1 VKYLKSYKIF
11 ESVDSIETEVKDILS
26 ELEDSGHDLHTNL
39 FDFKEYYRLDVFI
52 NFSPSV
58 YISEFKDSIDHLLSK
73 LESEDW
79 RISSQWSIEDVED
92 QNPLPWKPSGAI
104 RLDGLSDNIKIKIIE
119 LRFDKFK

>member
-1 VKYLKSYKIF
+1 MKHLKSYKIF
-11 ESVDSIETEVKDILS
+11 ESNDMVNIEDILS
-26 ELEDSGHDLHTNL
+26 DIKDAGHDIQTNL

-58 YISEFKDSIDHLLSK
+58 YISEFKDSIDHLLSH

-79 RISSQWSIEDVED
+79 KISSQWSIEDVGD
-92 QNPLPWKPSGAI
+92 QKTLPWKPSGAI
-104 RLDGLSDNIKIKIIE
+104 RLDGVSGNVKIKRIE

>member
-39 FDFKEYYRLDVFI
+39 FNFKEYYRLDVFI

-58 YISEFKDSIDHLLSK
+58 YISEFKDTIDHLLSQ

-79 RISSQWSIEDVED
+79 RISSQWSIEDVGEHE
-92 QNPLPWKPSGAI
+92 LPRSQSGI
-104 RLDGLSDNIKIKIIE
+104 CISDNSKIKRIE

>member
-1 VKYLKSYKIF
+1 MKYLKSYKIF
-11 ESVDSIETEVKDILS
+11 ESVESIETEVKDILS

-39 FDFKEYYRLDVFI
+39 FNFKEYYRLDVFI

-58 YISEFKDSIDHLLSK
+58 YISEFKDTIDHLLSQ

-79 RISSQWSIEDVED
+79 KISSQWSIEDVEGF
-92 QNPLPWKPSGAI
+92 PGLYH
-104 RLDGLSDNIKIKIIE
+104 RLDGLSDNSKIKRIE

>member
-1 VKYLKSYKIF
+1 M
-11 ESVDSIETEVKDILS
+11 
-26 ELEDSGHDLHTNL
+26 
-39 FDFKEYYRLDVFI
+39 DVFI

-58 YISEFKDSIDHLLSK
+58 YISEFKDTIDHLLSQ

-92 QNPLPWKPSGAI
+92 QNPLPWKSSGAI
-104 RLDGLSDNIKIKIIE
+104 RLDVSDNSKIKRIE

>member
-1 VKYLKSYKIF
+1 MKYLKSYKIF

-39 FDFKEYYRLDVFI
+39 FNFKEYYRLDVFI

-58 YISEFKDSIDHLLSK
+58 YISEFKDTIDHLLSQ

-92 QNPLPWKPSGAI
+92 KNPLPWKPSGI
-104 RLDGLSDNIKIKIIE
+104 RLDGLSDNSKIKRIE

>member
-1 VKYLKSYKIF
+1 MKYIKSYKIF
-11 ESVDSIETEVKDILS
+11 ESVESIETEVKDILS

-58 YISEFKDSIDHLLSK
+58 YISEFKDTIDHLLSQ

-104 RLDGLSDNIKIKIIE
+104 RLDGLSDNSKIKRIE

>member
-39 FDFKEYYRLDVFI
+39 FNFKEYYRLDVFI

-58 YISEFKDSIDHLLSK
+58 YISEFKDTIDHLLSQ

-92 QNPLPWKPSGAI
+92 QNPLPWKPSGI
-104 RLDGLSDNIKIKIIE
+104 RLDGLSDNSKIKRIE

>member
-1 VKYLKSYKIF
+1 VRYIKSYKIF
-11 ESVDSIETEVKDILS
+11 ESVESIETEVKDILS

-58 YISEFKDSIDHLLSK
+58 YISEFKDSIDHLLSQ

-79 RISSQWSIEDVED
+79 KISSQWSIEDVGD
-92 QNPLPWKPSGAI
+92 HPWKPSGAT
-104 RLDGLSDNIKIKIIE
+104 RLDDLSDNSKIKRIE